1 MSTILKGAANTAV
14 ESEIELIRSRML
26 LMGGMVVEM
35 IKFSLDGLI
44 KGSDESLQRTFS
56 LEEKVNDAEVEVD
69 ALCNK
74 FIVLRG
80 PAAYDLRFVLC
91 TLRMIRDIE
100 RIGDEAEKMAR
111 MAKLFHDDAQTVDP
125 KPNLSLMVTDVVQ
138 MLEKVLNAYA
148 RDDDSELRKVINFDE
163 VVDEKFRQTLND
175 LMSFII
181 DKKESVGCCI
191 NLIFFAKALE
201 RIGDHAK
208 NMSESVI
215 FMIRGKDLRHVHAD

>member
-1 MSTILKGAANTAV
+1 MSTIMKGAASNAV
-14 ESEIELIRSRML
+14 ESEIEMIRSRML
-26 LMGGMVVEM
+26 LMGGTAVEM
-35 IKFSLDGLI
+35 IKCSLEGLLN
-44 KGSDESLQRTFS
+44 GSDESLQKTFE

-74 FIVLRG
+74 FIVLRA

-111 MAKLFHDDAQTVDP
+111 MAKFFHDDVHTIAP
-125 KPNLSLMVTDVVQ
+125 KPNLSLMVNDVVQ

-148 RDDDSELRKVINFDE
+148 RDDDSELRKVINFDQ

-181 DKKESVGCCI
+181 NKKESVGCCI
-191 NLIFFAKALE
+191 DLIFFAKALE

-215 FMIRGKDLRHVHAD
+215 FMIKGKDLRHVG

>member
-1 MSTILKGAANTAV
+1 MSTILKGASISAV

-26 LMGGMVVEM
+26 LMGGMAVEM
-35 IKFSLDGLI
+35 IKCSLDGLI
-44 KGSDESLQRTFS
+44 RNSEESLQETFR
-56 LEEKVNDAEVEVD
+56 LEGKVNDAEVAVD

-74 FIVLRG
+74 FIVLRA

-100 RIGDEAEKMAR
+100 RIRDEAEKMAR
-111 MAKLFHDDAQTVDP
+111 MAKFFHDDVHTISP
-125 KPNLSLMVTDVVQ
+125 KPDLSVMVTDVVQ

-148 RDDDSELRKVINFDE
+148 RDDDSELKKVINFDE
-163 VVDEKFRQTLND
+163 VVDEKFRQTLNE
-175 LMSFII
+175 LMAFII

-191 NLIFFAKALE
+191 DLIFFAKALE

-215 FMIRGKDLRHVHAD
+215 FMIRGKDLRHVG